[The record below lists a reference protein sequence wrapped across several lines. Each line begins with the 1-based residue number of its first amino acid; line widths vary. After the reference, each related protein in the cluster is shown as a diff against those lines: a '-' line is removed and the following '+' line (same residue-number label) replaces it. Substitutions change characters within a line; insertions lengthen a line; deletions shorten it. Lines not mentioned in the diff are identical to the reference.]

1 MTKHTLKADARKIL
15 GRKVNSLRKL
25 GLVPAVVYGK
35 KTKTVNLQV
44 DAKVFSKLHSRV
56 GESALVYLQIEGEK
70 DERPVLVRQVT
81 LHPVSDTILHV
92 DFHQVDLLEKVTAA
106 VPVKIV
112 GEAPAEKEKLGILV
126 QQLHEIEVEALP
138 TDMPESFEVEASGL
152 VEVNQ
157 AILVKDVK
165 TSVKVKVLTDPE
177 QIIAKIEH
185 MAKEEVK
192 EEVPEV
198 AEAPTSP
205 DQAPVPA
212 EETPAPAV

>member
-92 DFHQVDLLEKVTAA
+92 DFHRVDLLEKVTAA
-106 VPVKIV
+106 VPVQIV

-212 EETPAPAV
+212 EETPALSA

>member
-212 EETPAPAV
+212 EETPALSA

>member
-35 KTKTVNLQV
+35 KTKTVNLQI
-44 DAKVFSKLHSRV
+44 DAKVFGKLHSQV

-81 LHPVSDTILHV
+81 LHPVSDAVLHV
-92 DFHQVDLLEKVTAA
+92 DFHQVDLHEKVSAS

-212 EETPAPAV
+212 EETPALSA

>member
-198 AEAPTSP
+198 AAELPSP

-212 EETPAPAV
+212 EETPALSA

>member
-92 DFHQVDLLEKVTAA
+92 DFHRVDLLEKVTAA
-106 VPVKIV
+106 VPVQIV

-185 MAKEEVK
+185 MAKEEVT

-212 EETPAPAV
+212 EETPALSA

>member
-192 EEVPEV
+192 EEVPV
-198 AEAPTSP
+198 APE
-205 DQAPVPA
+205 VPA
-212 EETPAPAV
+212 SSDQPQVPAVETPAPSA

>member
-1 MTKHTLKADARKIL
+1 
-15 GRKVNSLRKL
+15 
-25 GLVPAVVYGK
+25 
-35 KTKTVNLQV
+35 
-44 DAKVFSKLHSRV
+44 
-56 GESALVYLQIEGEK
+56 
-70 DERPVLVRQVT
+70 
-81 LHPVSDTILHV
+81 
-92 DFHQVDLLEKVTAA
+92 
-106 VPVKIV
+106 
-112 GEAPAEKEKLGILV
+112 
-126 QQLHEIEVEALP
+126 
-138 TDMPESFEVEASGL
+138 MPESFEVEASGL

-212 EETPAPAV
+212 EETPALSA